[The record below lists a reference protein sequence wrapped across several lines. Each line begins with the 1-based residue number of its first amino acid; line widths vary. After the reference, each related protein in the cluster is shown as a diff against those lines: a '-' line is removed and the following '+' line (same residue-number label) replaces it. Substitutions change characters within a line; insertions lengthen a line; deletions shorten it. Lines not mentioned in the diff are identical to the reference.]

1 MLRWSSLLFATVVA
15 HAYHARSA
23 AHHHLFLAVTAL
35 SLLHHGGACAA
46 PPSQASILVAWADRA
61 VAHAAFAYV
70 VLVDLRLGAPMMA
83 DARLFGAVGAACAVV
98 AALWAAEHSARAQ
111 RLLGLS
117 ADALHA
123 CLHAVS
129 VAGLHA
135 LLLGAFEGAEEGA
148 A

>member
-70 VLVDLRLGAPMMA
+70 VLVDLRLGAPMMMA

-135 LLLGAFEGAEEGA
+135 LLLGAAEEGA

>member
-70 VLVDLRLGAPMMA
+70 VLVDLRLGAPMMMMA

-98 AALWAAEHSARAQ
+98 AALWAAEHSPRAQ

-135 LLLGAFEGAEEGA
+135 LLLGAAEEGA